1 MESYNMSTKKDAFR
15 KQFRPELDV
24 NDILQWVDQDPAY
37 NYKNVIMD
45 YKTEGA
51 KRVERYIDAGWEPIE
66 TTGAL
71 KDDRSFTA
79 NTKEGKLRPQ
89 FCISTTSDGHKQIL
103 MRILKTQH
111 EENQLNKKAVRDN
124 LSLQNSRKNGETV
137 TRKGN
142 EIITRGSEI
151 SFD

>member
-1 MESYNMSTKKDAFR
+1 MSTKDKFR

-37 NYKNVIMD
+37 HYKNVIMD

-51 KRVERYIDAGWEPIE
+51 KRIERYIDAGWEPIE
-66 TTGAL
+66 TTGVL
-71 KDDRSFTA
+71 KDDRVFTA
-79 NTKEGKLRPQ
+79 NSKESKLRPD
-89 FCISTTSDGHKQIL
+89 FCISTTSCGHKQIL
-103 MRILKTQH
+103 MRILKTQFD
-111 EENQLNKKAVRDN
+111 ENQLKKKQAREN
-124 LSLQNSRKNGETV
+124 LSLQNSRKNGETI

-142 EIITRGSEI
+142 EIITRGSEV

>member
-1 MESYNMSTKKDAFR
+1 MSTKEEFR

-24 NDILQWVDQDPAY
+24 NDILQWLDQDPAY
-37 NYKNVIMD
+37 QYKNVIMT

-51 KRVERYIDAGWEPIE
+51 KRVERYIDAGWEPVK
-66 TTGAL
+66 TTESL

-79 NTKEGKLRPQ
+79 NSKESKLRPQ
-89 FCISTTSDGHKQIL
+89 YCISTTSGGHKQIL
-103 MRILKTQH
+103 MRILKTQY
-111 EENQLNKKAVRDN
+111 EENQLKKKQARDD
-124 LSLQNSRKNGETV
+124 LSLRNSRKHGETV

-142 EIITRGSEI
+142 EIITRGSEV

>member
-1 MESYNMSTKKDAFR
+1 MSTKDNFR

-37 NYKNVIMD
+37 HYKNVIMD
-45 YKTEGA
+45 YKIEGP
-51 KRVERYIDAGWEPIE
+51 KRIERYIDAGWEPVE
-66 TTGAL
+66 TTETL
-71 KDDRSFTA
+71 KDDRAFTA
-79 NTKEGKLRPQ
+79 NSKESKLRPQ

-111 EENQLNKKAVRDN
+111 EENQLKKKQARDN

-137 TRKGN
+137 TKKGN
-142 EIITRGSEI
+142 EIITRGSEV

>member
-1 MESYNMSTKKDAFR
+1 MSSKETFR

-24 NDILQWVDQDPAY
+24 NDILQWIDQDPAY
-37 NYKNVIMD
+37 HYKNVIMD
-45 YKTEGA
+45 YKIEGA

-71 KDDRSFTA
+71 KDDRTFTA
-79 NTKEGKLRPQ
+79 NSKEDKLRPQ
-89 FCISTTSDGHKQIL
+89 FCISKTSDGHKQIL

-111 EENQLNKKAVRDN
+111 EQNQLDKKKARDN
-124 LSLQNSRKNGETV
+124 LSLQNSRKHGETV

-142 EIITRGSEI
+142 EIITRGSEV

>member
-1 MESYNMSTKKDAFR
+1 MSNKDTFR

-37 NYKNVIMD
+37 QYKNVIMD
-45 YKTEGA
+45 YKTEGP
-51 KRVERYIDAGWEPIE
+51 KRVERYIDAGWEPVE
-66 TTGAL
+66 TTEGL

-79 NTKEGKLRPQ
+79 NSKESKLRPQ
-89 FCISTTSDGHKQIL
+89 YCISTTSDGHKQIL

-111 EENQLNKKAVRDN
+111 AENQLKKKQDRDD
-124 LSLQNSRKNGETV
+124 LSLRNSRRDGETI

-151 SFD
+151 SID

>member
-1 MESYNMSTKKDAFR
+1 MSTKDKFR

-37 NYKNVIMD
+37 HYKNVIMD

-51 KRVERYIDAGWEPIE
+51 KRIERYIDAGWEPIE
-66 TTGAL
+66 TTGVL
-71 KDDRSFTA
+71 KDDRVFTA
-79 NTKEGKLRPQ
+79 NSKESKLRPD
-89 FCISTTSDGHKQIL
+89 FCISTTSCGHKQIL
-103 MRILKTQH
+103 MRILKTQFD
-111 EENQLNKKAVRDN
+111 ENQLKKKQAREN
-124 LSLQNSRKNGETV
+124 LSMQNSRKNGETI

-142 EIITRGSEI
+142 EIITRGSEV

>member
-1 MESYNMSTKKDAFR
+1 MASDKDTFR

-37 NYKNVIMD
+37 QYKNVIMD
-45 YKTEGA
+45 YKIEGP
-51 KRVERYIDAGWEPIE
+51 KRVERYMDAGWEPVE
-66 TTGAL
+66 STGIL

-79 NTKEGKLRPQ
+79 NSKEGKLRPSY
-89 FCISTTSDGHKQIL
+89 CISTTSDGHKQIL
-103 MRILKTQH
+103 MRILKTRH
-111 EENQLNKKAVRDN
+111 VENQLDKKQARDN

-142 EIITRGSEI
+142 EVITRGSDI
-151 SFD
+151 SID

>member
-1 MESYNMSTKKDAFR
+1 MSTKKETFR

-37 NYKNVIMD
+37 HYKNVIMD
-45 YKTEGA
+45 YKHEGA
-51 KRVERYIDAGWEPIE
+51 KRIERYIDAGWEPIE
-66 TTGAL
+66 TTDTL
-71 KDDRSFTA
+71 KDDRTFTA
-79 NTKEGKLRPQ
+79 NSKEGKLRPQ
-89 FCISTTSDGHKQIL
+89 FCISTTGDGHKQIL

-111 EENQLNKKAVRDN
+111 EENQLKKKRARDN
-124 LSLQNSRKNGETV
+124 LSLQNSRREGETI

-151 SFD
+151 SID

>member
-1 MESYNMSTKKDAFR
+1 MSTKETFR

-37 NYKNVIMD
+37 HYKNVIMD
-45 YKTEGA
+45 YKGEGA

-66 TTGAL
+66 TTGTL
-71 KDDRSFTA
+71 KDDRTFTA
-79 NTKEGKLRPQ
+79 NSKESKLRPQ

-103 MRILKTQH
+103 MRILKEQH
-111 EENQLNKKAVRDN
+111 AENQLKKKQARDD
-124 LSLQNSRKNGETV
+124 LSMQNARRNGDTI
-137 TRKGN
+137 TKRGN
-142 EIITRGSEI
+142 EVITRGSEV

>member
-1 MESYNMSTKKDAFR
+1 MSTKDTFR

-37 NYKNVIMD
+37 HYKNVIMD

-66 TTGAL
+66 TTDDL
-71 KDDRSFTA
+71 KDDRTFTA
-79 NTKEGKLRPQ
+79 NSKEKKLRPN
-89 FCISTTSDGHKQIL
+89 FCISTTSCGHKQIL

-111 EENQLNKKAVRDN
+111 EANQLKKKEDREN
-124 LSLQNSRKNGETV
+124 LSLQNSKRNGETV

-142 EIITRGSEI
+142 EIITRGSEV

>member
-1 MESYNMSTKKDAFR
+1 MSSKENFR

-37 NYKNVIMD
+37 QYKNVIMD
-45 YKTEGA
+45 YKIEGP
-51 KRVERYIDAGWEPIE
+51 KRVERYLDAGWEIVE
-66 TTGAL
+66 TTENL

-79 NTKEGKLRPQ
+79 NSKKEEKLRPQ
-89 FCISTTSDGHKQIL
+89 ACISTTSCGHKQIL
-103 MRILKTQH
+103 MRILKTRH
-111 EENQLNKKAVRDN
+111 VENQLKKKQDRDN

-142 EIITRGSEI
+142 EVITRGSEV